1 MDAGASPGN
10 LSGRKRIATETFWR
24 TDLPRSTAIDRT
36 LLRRER
42 REPWERMA
50 RPMDFLDADR
60 YLSDARGGPNV
71 WKSPPHSGLW
81 SRYPVPPARFLLTPL
96 WSPTRGDEIRVEG
109 WIKEDTSRL
118 WWRRSVPMNRD
129 TLHCDGDSSVRL
141 CLQLERR
148 QPVDP
153 AYGAV
158 RLPESA
164 PFPDSLASCYGVAGQ
179 EMDGWLKHTRK
190 KFSDTTIP
198 WRGIHLGGWS
208 AWGEVTPQRIL
219 HASWPKLPEDSAT
232 LILEASNCCRLEQLI
247 ARVPDAQCT
256 EVSDGGSLQLGLLGG
271 LEGGPERI
279 NCTFNDDGYP
289 RGVLEDWMEI
299 HELVNHAYCLKEKSA
314 DQCPVPKRRIP

>member
-1 MDAGASPGN
+1 MKRQILSLLALALLAGCARAPSSTLRENANGFSVRMDTAWVRRMETLDKARSLLLGFQGLRDARALGLAPQREDRE
-10 LSGRKRIATETFWR
+10 GRDRAE
-24 TDLPRSTAIDRT
+24 DLGRSLDS
-36 LLRRER
+36 LRRLH
-42 REPWERMA
+42 A
-50 RPMDFLDADR
+50 
-60 YLSDARGGPNV
+60 
-71 WKSPPHSGLW
+71 
-81 SRYPVPPARFLLTPL
+81 
-96 WSPTRGDEIRVEG
+96 
-109 WIKEDTSRL
+109 TSRWCL
-118 WWRRSVPMNRD
+118 LCG
-129 TLHCDGDSSVRL
+129 TAADSTVEITR
-141 CLQLERR
+141 
-148 QPVDP
+148 
-153 AYGAV
+153 AV

-198 WRGIHLGGWS
+198 WRGIHLGGWI

-219 HASWPKLPEDSAT
+219 HASWPKLPEDTAA
-232 LILEASNCCRLEQLI
+232 LVLEAPSFCRLEQLI